1 MPQTSA
7 SPAQSRPKATVPP
20 VSKRE
25 AARPTFDRN
34 RPLVLDLD
42 GTLVRRGLLFEGIAS
57 LLRRNVLMVIP
68 LISWSLQGKTVLR
81 KRVAERAVLDIAQ
94 LPVNQ
99 ALVAYARAE
108 RAQGREIA
116 LVTALDEKLARRVA
130 RRFDF
135 ADRVITGD
143 NSDEDFHGE
152 KRAERLREIFPH
164 GFHYAGNSL
173 LDLPVWRMADHV
185 IVAEAARSVLR
196 QVFFLGRPIKQLAA
210 TAR

>member
-1 MPQTSA
+1 MPQARAFPSL
-7 SPAQSRPKATVPP
+7 SPPRAMRPP

-25 AARPTFDRN
+25 AKRASFDRN

-42 GTLVRRGLLFEGIAS
+42 GTLVRRSLLLEGIAS
-57 LLRRNVLMVIP
+57 LLRRNALMLFP
-68 LISWSLQGKTVLR
+68 LIAWSLQGKAVLR
-81 KRVAERAVLDIAQ
+81 KRVAERATLDITR
-94 LPVNQ
+94 LMVNH

-116 LVTALDEKLARRVA
+116 LVTALDERIARRVA

-135 ADRVITGD
+135 IDRVITSDDSGD
-143 NSDEDFHGE
+143 DLRGDR
-152 KRAERLREIFPH
+152 RAEKLREIFPN
-164 GFHYAGNSL
+164 GFHYAGNSH
-173 LDLPVWRMADHV
+173 LDLPVWRTADHV

-210 TAR
+210 AR